1 MNSAM
6 KSALPSVGQV
16 AGPDGNPKRG
26 FGARPRFSGGGRHQR
41 GHIFE
46 AGPQTGCQRRIVL
59 HFGAER
65 FHRHETGITCRLKRA
80 KLSNVADTV
89 ADKDQPPVRFGQ
101 IFGRKIGAEDARH
114 VRQADALWKKPGVT
128 AAEILECVVTQFIHI
143 PSDGVG
149 NGRHS
154 HILSFHCRPL
164 HPKGFDMPVGERG
177 QALSGGQR
185 QSVAL
190 ARLLINDP
198 QVIFLDEP
206 SSAMDLA
213 SERLLIEQLKRSL
226 RPDQTI
232 IVSTHRYSML
242 DLVDRLIVLSN
253 SKIAADGPK
262 EQVLEVLK
270 KQSSAPRA

>member
-1 MNSAM
+1 VRSNILMA
-6 KSALPSVGQV
+6 
-16 AGPDGNPKRG
+16 NPRATDEKLLN
-26 FGARPRFSGGGRHQR
+26 
-41 GHIFE
+41 
-46 AGPQTGCQRRIVL
+46 V
-59 HFGAER
+59 
-65 FHRHETGITCRLKRA
+65 CRLA
-80 KLSNVADTV
+80 GVD
-89 ADKDQPPVRFGQ
+89 DFVR
-101 IFGRKIGAEDARH
+101 R
-114 VRQADALWKKPGVT
+114 
-128 AAEILECVVTQFIHI
+128 
-143 PSDGVG
+143 
-149 NGRHS
+149 
-154 HILSFHCRPL
+154 

-190 ARLLINDP
+190 ARLLINEP

-262 EQVLEVLK
+262 EQVLEALK

>member
-1 MNSAM
+1 MRQYHPHEIRRVIG
-6 KSALPSVGQV
+6 LLGQDSELFHGTV
-16 AGPDGNPKRG
+16 RSNILMANPRATDEKLLN
-26 FGARPRFSGGGRHQR
+26 
-41 GHIFE
+41 
-46 AGPQTGCQRRIVL
+46 V
-59 HFGAER
+59 
-65 FHRHETGITCRLKRA
+65 CRLA
-80 KLSNVADTV
+80 GVD
-89 ADKDQPPVRFGQ
+89 DFVR
-101 IFGRKIGAEDARH
+101 R
-114 VRQADALWKKPGVT
+114 
-128 AAEILECVVTQFIHI
+128 
-143 PSDGVG
+143 
-149 NGRHS
+149 
-154 HILSFHCRPL
+154 

-226 RPDQTI
+226 RADQTI

-262 EQVLEVLK
+262 EQVLEALK
-270 KQSSAPRA
+270 KQSSAARA

>member
-1 MNSAM
+1 LLGKDAELFHGTFRSNILMA
-6 KSALPSVGQV
+6 
-16 AGPDGNPKRG
+16 NPRATDEKLLN
-26 FGARPRFSGGGRHQR
+26 
-41 GHIFE
+41 
-46 AGPQTGCQRRIVL
+46 V
-59 HFGAER
+59 
-65 FHRHETGITCRLKRA
+65 CRLA
-80 KLSNVADTV
+80 GVD
-89 ADKDQPPVRFGQ
+89 DFVR
-101 IFGRKIGAEDARH
+101 R
-114 VRQADALWKKPGVT
+114 
-128 AAEILECVVTQFIHI
+128 
-143 PSDGVG
+143 
-149 NGRHS
+149 
-154 HILSFHCRPL
+154 

-226 RPDQTI
+226 RADQTI

-262 EQVLEVLK
+262 EQVLEALK
-270 KQSSAPRA
+270 KQSSAARA